1 VGFLNCHPSTF
12 FTNPEHARVSAV
24 LKGDPVMLR
33 LNRDMV
39 IFFKVIASGLT
50 AGLLIFFI
58 SALSGEDLLKNHSS
72 IKDLGNLLQ
81 DISSELNGN
90 IDRRIRQLGEV
101 PKKNPYRKFY
111 AAELAKEIHEVS
123 YLTEKQKI
131 MFDAYNVRDFETK
144 SKRLVSFSETADIDG
159 LVNELDIVK
168 RELKNSANLVDKRQE
183 KLDRQ
188 RNAYLFLFF
197 ILWVAIYFYYGRG
210 FIRER

>member
-1 VGFLNCHPSTF
+1 
-12 FTNPEHARVSAV
+12 
-24 LKGDPVMLR
+24 MLR
-33 LNRDMV
+33 LNRDII
-39 IFFKVIASGLT
+39 IFLKVIASCLT
-50 AGLLIFFI
+50 AAFLIFFF

-72 IKDLGNLLQ
+72 IKDLDKLLG
-81 DISSELNGN
+81 DISGELNGS
-90 IDRRIRQLGEV
+90 IERRIRQLGEA

-144 SKRLVSFSETADIDG
+144 SKRLVSYSETADIEG
-159 LVNELDIVK
+159 LMNELDIVK
-168 RELKNSANLVDKRQE
+168 RELKNAVNLMDKRKE
-183 KLDRQ
+183 RLDRQ

-210 FIRER
+210 FIKGQ